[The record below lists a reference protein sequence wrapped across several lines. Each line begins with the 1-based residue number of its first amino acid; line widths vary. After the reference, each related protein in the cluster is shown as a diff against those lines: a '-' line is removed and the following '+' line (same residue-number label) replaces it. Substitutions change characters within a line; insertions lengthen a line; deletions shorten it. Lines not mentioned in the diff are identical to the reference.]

1 MAAGSKGNRQ
11 LRPKLTLHKT
21 GERFRQVVESAPNA
35 IVMIGSTGLIEMV
48 NAQTERV
55 FGYSRDELLGK
66 PVEMLVPE
74 RYRPNHPGLRTS
86 FFANPVSRPMGAGR
100 DLYGLRKDGS
110 EFPVEIGL
118 NPIDTEE
125 GTLVLSAIVDIS
137 ARKRL
142 EERFRQVVESAPNAI
157 VMIGST
163 GLIEMVN
170 AQTERVFGYSRDEL
184 LGKPVEM
191 LVPERYRPNHPG
203 LRTSFFANPV
213 SRPMGA
219 GRDLYGLRKD
229 GSEFPVEI
237 GLLL

>member
-74 RYRPNHPGLRTS
+74 RYRPNHPELRTS

-100 DLYGLRKDGS
+100 DLYGLRKDGT

-125 GTLVLSAIVDIS
+125 GTMVLSAIVDIS

-142 EERFRQVVESAPNAI
+142 EDQVHAMDSMLTHMNRVATAGELSSSIAHEIKQPLAAMVIRANADY
-157 VMIGST
+157 V
-163 GLIEMVN
+163 
-170 AQTERVFGYSRDEL
+170 
-184 LGKPVEM
+184 
-191 LVPERYRPNHPG
+191 G
-203 LRTSFFANPV
+203 LRGI
-213 SRPMGA
+213 RPISTK
-219 GRDLYGLRKD
+219 RERPLEPLSVRVTVLLR
-229 GSEFPVEI
+229 
-237 GLLL
+237 

>member
-1 MAAGSKGNRQ
+1 M
-11 LRPKLTLHKT
+11 
-21 GERFRQVVESAPNA
+21 
-35 IVMIGSTGLIEMV
+35 
-48 NAQTERV
+48 
-55 FGYSRDELLGK
+55 
-66 PVEMLVPE
+66 
-74 RYRPNHPGLRTS
+74 
-86 FFANPVSRPMGAGR
+86 
-100 DLYGLRKDGS
+100 
-110 EFPVEIGL
+110 
-118 NPIDTEE
+118 
-125 GTLVLSAIVDIS
+125 VLSAIVDIS

-170 AQTERVFGYSRDEL
+170 AQTERVFGYTRDEL

-191 LVPERYRPNHPG
+191 LVPERYRSNHPG

-237 GLLL
+237 G